1 MPKRSNQSEIDV
13 DRLRRALLGWYDDK
27 ARDLPWRVRDGV
39 LPDPYRIWVSEVM
52 LQQTTV
58 ATVGPYFRRFL
69 ARWPTLSALAS
80 SDLDDVLHEWQGLGY
95 YSRARSLHKCA
106 RLVHNTL
113 GGVFPR
119 NEAELLK
126 LPGIG
131 PYTAGAIAAIA
142 FDQPTVPV
150 DGNIERVLARLFAI
164 EDPLPYAKRKLW
176 KLARRFAAPDRPG
189 DFAQALM
196 DLGATVCSP
205 REPRCSHCP
214 LGRFCQGYSFNN
226 VDTLPRRV
234 PKPKRPTKFAAA
246 FIIVLPNGLFF
257 LERRPDRGLLGGMM
271 QVPLTPWLEK
281 EPTPKIVAR
290 WAPIDATWQRLPGS
304 IKHGFT
310 HFAAR
315 LALMATKVD
324 SGCETALEG
333 VWCSLGDLDRV
344 ALPTMM
350 KKVIR
355 HAEQQGAINAV

>member
-1 MPKRSNQSEIDV
+1 MPKPSNQSEADV
-13 DRLRRALLGWYDDK
+13 DRLRRSLLGWYDDN
-27 ARDLPWRVRDGV
+27 ARDLPWRVRDGAF
-39 LPDPYRIWVSEVM
+39 PDAYRIWVSEVM

-58 ATVGPYFRRFL
+58 ATVAPYFHRFL
-69 ARWPTLSALAS
+69 ERWPTLSALAS
-80 SDLDDVLHEWQGLGY
+80 SDLDDVLHAWQGLGY

-164 EDPLPYAKRKLW
+164 EDPLPYAKPELRQ
-176 KLARRFAAPDRPG
+176 LAGRFAAPHRPG

-196 DLGATVCSP
+196 DLGATVCDS
-205 REPRCSHCP
+205 RAPRCSHCP
-214 LGRFCQGYSFNN
+214 LRKFCQGYASNIAGR
-226 VDTLPRRV
+226 LPRRV
-234 PKPKRPTKFAAA
+234 PKPKRPLKFAAV
-246 FIIVLPNGLFF
+246 FIIVGPTGAFF
-257 LERRPDRGLLGGMM
+257 LQRRPDRGLLGGMM
-271 QVPLTPWLEK
+271 QAPLTPWLEK
-281 EPTPKIVAR
+281 KPTAKMVTR
-290 WAPIDATWQRLPGS
+290 WAPIDATWQQLPGS
-304 IKHGFT
+304 VKHGFT

-315 LALMATKVD
+315 LILMATKVD
-324 SGCETALEG
+324 SGCETALDG
-333 VWCSLGDLDRV
+333 VWCLLDDLDRV

-355 HAEQQGAINAV
+355 HAVQQGAINAV